1 MGVESGAIE
10 MGPALS
16 SLSMGSYRGAR
27 AHPDCTANTA
37 CARKRANGRC
47 GAAGE
52 SRATWGCYMR
62 SQGRGVG
69 WLGRNARRSEPRLMC
84 VALARG
90 CKSFWLR
97 RTRPP
102 SLWAGKKGG
111 SRYGTVYFFGL
122 CHTTVCRECT
132 RLTLTVDGQRLFKKV
147 CFSQITLPRRPF
159 EAK

>member
-27 AHPDCTANTA
+27 AHPYCTANTA

-111 SRYGTVYFFGL
+111 SRYGTVSTHMRRGATITS
-122 CHTTVCRECT
+122 HTINWEWLLSEPASRVAIRIN
-132 RLTLTVDGQRLFKKV
+132 L
-147 CFSQITLPRRPF
+147 FSQNDQ
-159 EAK
+159 

>member
-111 SRYGTVYFFGL
+111 SRYGTVYILYKVFKGRGCIGRVKKAFS
-122 CHTTVCRECT
+122 TSKMRERGCSNANAPPAPLW
-132 RLTLTVDGQRLFKKV
+132 R
-147 CFSQITLPRRPF
+147 
-159 EAK
+159 